1 MDKTILNVFKIVSL
15 VLIALA
21 VILQIVVLAKGE
33 DGLVGNSILDNY
45 IRLAYVALI
54 ICGFLAILFPVLFMV
69 QNPKNAIK
77 ILVGLVGLVVIG
89 FICYAIATNSF
100 NIVQLETLETT
111 AEVSRSVGA
120 ALYFTYI
127 VGGLAVVSIVYS
139 SAATRS
145 KYSSHS
151 QQ

>member
-15 VLIALA
+15 ILIALA
-21 VILQIVVLAKGE
+21 VILQVVVLIRGE

-54 ICGFLAILFPVLFMV
+54 ITAVLAILFPILFIA

-77 ILVGLVGLVVIG
+77 ILIALAGLVVLG

-100 NIVQLETLETT
+100 NIIQLENLKTT
-111 AEVSRSVGA
+111 AETSRMVGA

-127 VGGLAVVSIVYS
+127 IGGLAVVSIIFS
-139 SAATRS
+139 GISGLF
-145 KYSSHS
+145 K
-151 QQ
+151 